1 MKNASQR
8 VRTGGERTGH
18 AVQESVF
25 ISEHRSGTNDRGVG
39 ECFLDGNFALG
50 FGPVELR
57 GRVQRGV
64 QMRDMDE
71 FRNPALL
78 RDVGDGLG
86 TSDMDRVKIEVPEGF
101 RLSFVT
107 QGVGSQV
114 LCLVIPPD
122 KVVHDVRM
130 SKALRGLFFV
140 PQVPFLRNPKRWAHD
155 D

>member
-1 MKNASQR
+1 
-8 VRTGGERTGH
+8 
-18 AVQESVF
+18 
-25 ISEHRSGTNDRGVG
+25 
-39 ECFLDGNFALG
+39 
-50 FGPVELR
+50 
-57 GRVQRGV
+57 
-64 QMRDMDE
+64 MRDMDE

-86 TSDMDRVKIEVPEGF
+86 TSDMDRVKVEVPGGF